1 MSITPPIIYSPESQI
16 RTPSRFLRAMINDM
30 KNSREL
36 AWRLFVR
43 DFFARYRRS
52 VLGIFWSFLPPILT
66 GLVFIVLQKKGVVH
80 LGPTEIPYPVYVL
93 VGTILWQLFTESLNA
108 PLNTVRASISMLGKV
123 NFPREALIVS
133 AFYQVLVNLL
143 IKSLVLAGTFI
154 YFGISLSAGILIAP
168 VAILVLILLGMT
180 IGLILTPLGMLF
192 TDVGS
197 SLAILTQ
204 VWFFLTPVVYP
215 APKTFPYSLIATLNP
230 VSPVLMAA
238 RDLMTRGTMD
248 DPLLF
253 AVVSGLTLVGLLFAW
268 VMYRLAMPIIIERMS
283 A

>member
-1 MSITPPIIYSPESQI
+1 
-16 RTPSRFLRAMINDM
+16 MINDM